1 MVLQDDKFPWLGMA
15 FWKLFCSGGN
25 RYCGGSPDRLIC
37 FAILAIFPLN
47 KSSRF
52 ARQVVFNFL
61 KKLCC
66 LKSWEMLPVLARQQ
80 YILMRIFGIY
90 SKENIFLEKMRDV
103 CKLWIAILQVFECLI
118 PWRRVCYMLSY
129 RLVYLG
135 FHQNKC
141 HTTPHHIKHKLY
153 NFGYIKNNI
162 GILQSITSKGNILRV
177 WTETSCEKCNSK
189 AFGKNRT
196 KTFTY
201 SQNIII
207 V

>member
-153 NFGYIKNNI
+153 NFGYIKNNKNR
-162 GILQSITSKGNILRV
+162 SIWDRCNSSISRKRSECERSNANWDRSKRV
-177 WTETSCEKCNSK
+177 WTLSQSK
-189 AFGKNRT
+189 LR
-196 KTFTY
+196 
-201 SQNIII
+201 SI
-207 V
+207 